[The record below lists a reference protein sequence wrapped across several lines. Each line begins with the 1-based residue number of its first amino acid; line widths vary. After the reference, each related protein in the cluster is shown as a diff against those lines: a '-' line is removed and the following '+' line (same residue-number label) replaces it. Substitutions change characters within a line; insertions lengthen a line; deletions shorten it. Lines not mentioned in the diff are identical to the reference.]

1 MRINSEKDF
10 WAGLMFMGFGLA
22 FMLIAI
28 GPPAFLVELGSRAG
42 WKIEYGYQMGTAV
55 RMGPAY
61 FPTLLGGLL
70 AVLGFVVFLRGFMS
84 KLPKAATEVRMSFNV
99 VDLAIGIAVYAVLG
113 WASKR
118 ALGNADWGMMG
129 ASVVLAVLAFAFRPK
144 AKPLILIIASC
155 MVFAYLLKPLGL
167 VLSSILLVFVAA
179 LGGHEYRTKEVAI
192 LAVVLA
198 VFSVLVFVKG
208 LTLPFPIWPEF
219 LQ

>member
-10 WAGLMFMGFGLA
+10 WAGLMFIGFGLA
-22 FMLIAI
+22 FMLIAM
-28 GPPAFLVELGSRAG
+28 GPPAFLVAFGKQMG

-61 FPTLLGGLL
+61 FPTVLGGLL
-70 AVLGFVVFLRGFMS
+70 AALGLLVFVRSFFSR
-84 KLPKAATEVRMSFNV
+84 LPKAATAVHMAFSFA
-99 VDLAIGIAVYAVLG
+99 DLLIGVAIYAVLA

-118 ALGNADWGMMG
+118 LLGTADWGMMA
-129 ASVVLAVLAFAFRPK
+129 ASVLLAVLAFLFRPK
-144 AKPLILIIASC
+144 AKPMVLIIAAC

-167 VLSSILLVFVAA
+167 VVSSILLVFVAA

-192 LAVVLA
+192 LAAALA

-208 LTLPFPIWPEF
+208 LTLPFPVWPAF

>member
-1 MRINSEKDF
+1 MHINNEKDF
-10 WAGLMFMGFGLA
+10 WAGLMFIGFGLA
-22 FMLIAI
+22 FMLIAM
-28 GPPAFLVELGSRAG
+28 GPPAFLVALGKQAG
-42 WKIEYGYQMGTAV
+42 WKIEYGYQMGSAV

-61 FPTLLGGLL
+61 FPTVLGGLL
-70 AVLGFVVFLRGFMS
+70 AVLGLVVFLRSFVS
-84 KLPKAATEVRMSFNV
+84 KLPKAATAVHMSF
-99 VDLAIGIAVYAVLG
+99 GIADLVIGVATYAVFA

-118 ALGNADWGMMG
+118 LVNSADWGMMA

-167 VLSSILLVFVAA
+167 VASSVLLVFVAA

-192 LAVVLA
+192 LAAALA
-198 VFSVLVFVKG
+198 LFSVLVFVKG
-208 LTLPFPIWPEF
+208 LTLPFPIWPAF

>member
-1 MRINSEKDF
+1 MHYRNQKDF
-10 WAGLMFMGFGLA
+10 WAGLMFIGFGLG
-22 FMLIAI
+22 FMLIAL
-28 GPPAFLVELGSRAG
+28 GPPAFLVAAAKGLG
-42 WKIEYGYQMGTAV
+42 WKLEYGYQMGTAV

-70 AVLGFVVFLRGFMS
+70 ALLGLAVFLRSFVS
-84 KLPKAATEVRMSFNV
+84 KLPEALTRIHMSFNI
-99 VDLAIGIAVYAVLG
+99 VDLAVGVVIYIVLG
-113 WASKR
+113 SASK
-118 ALGNADWGMMG
+118 ALFKNADYGMLA
-129 ASVVLAVLAFAFRPK
+129 ASVVLAILAFLFRPA

-167 VLSSILLVFVAA
+167 VLSSILLVFVSA

-192 LAVVLA
+192 LAAALA

-208 LTLPFPIWPEF
+208 LTLPFPIWPDF